1 MFKVNEKQSELI
13 VLQRTGYNIDA
24 LNLDGIGKAYYN
36 DMCLAFSDI
45 EHFLPENCESV
56 IDIGC
61 GIGGIDVLISRA
73 YGNCKFHM
81 VDRDGM
87 ENEIYYGFRHVGA
100 KYNLLSLTKD
110 FMVDNGVSNENIMM
124 YDVDAGEFP
133 ENMTATVIMSL
144 LSWGFHYPVSTYIDR
159 VFSLMNDD
167 SCLIMD
173 IRKHSNGEAELQ
185 KYFKTVKSIKEY
197 SKCNRVLALKK

>member
-13 VLQRTGYNIDA
+13 VLQRTGYNIDSA
-24 LNLDGIGKAYYN
+24 NLEGIGKAYYN
-36 DMCLAFSDI
+36 DMSLAFSDI
-45 EHFLPENCESV
+45 EPFLPENCESV

-61 GIGGIDVLISRA
+61 GIGGIDVLINKARN
-73 YGNCKFHM
+73 NCKFHM

-87 ENEIYYGFRHVGA
+87 EDEIYYGFRHAGA
-100 KYNLLSLTKD
+100 KYNLLSLTMD
-110 FMVDNGVSNENIMM
+110 FMADNGVQSKNVKLYN
-124 YDVDAGEFP
+124 VDAEEFP
-133 ENMTATVIMSL
+133 TNMTATVIMSL

-159 VFSLMNDD
+159 VFSLMDDD
-167 SCLIMD
+167 SCLIID
-173 IRKHSNGEAELQ
+173 IRKHSNGENELL